1 MENLL
6 TVVLF
11 VLLGMFFNRLEA
23 FPKDSAQTLN
33 MFVIYVSLPAMI
45 LVKVPKI
52 VISPEIMVPILVSW
66 SMLLF
71 SVALVLL
78 AARLW
83 RWQRPIVGVLLLAVP
98 MGNTSFMGIPVIQA
112 FFGEAGIPYLIVYD
126 QVGTVMIFATYGSFI
141 LAMYGKGTS
150 FNLPAVARRILLFPP
165 TIAFAASLAARAWP
179 FPAELEHILQN
190 VSLTLVPLVMTAVG
204 LQLRLRLPSRVIS
217 PLGIGLGVKLLAAPL
232 TVLAACRLTGLAG
245 MGANVSIIEAGMP
258 PMVIAGALAVVA
270 GMDAELAVAIVGVGI
285 VLSFATLPVLYWLM
299 QLLL

>member
-6 TVVLF
+6 LVVVF
-11 VLLGMFFNRLEA
+11 VLLGMLFHRLEA

-33 MFVIYVSLPAMI
+33 MFALYVSLPALI

-52 VISPEIMVPILVSW
+52 VFSREVLVPILVAW
-66 SMLLF
+66 GMLIF

-83 RWQRPIVGVLLLAVP
+83 RWQRSIVGVLMLAVP
-98 MGNTSFMGIPVIQA
+98 MGNTSFMGIPIIQA
-112 FFGEAGIPYLIVYD
+112 FFGEAGIPYLIIYD
-126 QVGTVMIFATYGSFI
+126 QLGTIMIFSTYGSLI
-141 LAMYGKGTS
+141 LAIYGRDSS

-165 TIAFAASLAARAWP
+165 TIAFAISLAARAWP
-179 FPAELEHILQN
+179 YPAKLEQLLQN
-190 VSLTLVPLVMTAVG
+190 VSLTLVPLVMTAIG
-204 LQLRLRLPSRVIS
+204 LQLRLRIPSRVIS
-217 PLGIGLGVKLLAAPL
+217 PLGFGLGVKLLVAPL
-232 TVLAACRLTGLAG
+232 TALAACHLAG
-245 MGANVSIIEAGMP
+245 LSGRGVNVSIIEAGMP